1 MLKNKIV
8 IYLYSRYERFWH
20 WLQSLL
26 IIVLL
31 ITGFEI
37 HMGFTLLGF
46 HRAVVVHNFVGLTW
60 LIAFAFF
67 VFWILTTGEWKQYIP
82 TTKKMLSVIGYY
94 SYGIFRGEA
103 HPVPKR
109 KEAKHNP
116 LQRLTYLALAAF
128 LLPFQMITGF
138 LYWGYNAWPAWG
150 LASLSLPLL
159 ALLHT
164 VGAFAILTFLV
175 VHLYMTTTGHSLFA
189 HIKAMITGWEEVEK
203 GESVESWE
211 VAHERKPSQT

>member
-1 MLKNKIV
+1 MLDNKVV

-20 WLQSLL
+20 WLQSAL

-31 ITGFEI
+31 LTGFEI
-37 HMGFTLLGF
+37 HQGFVLLGF
-46 HRAVVVHNFVGLTW
+46 HSAVKLHNYLGLTW

-67 VFWILTTGEWKQYIP
+67 VFWIFTTGEWKQYIP
-82 TTKKMLSVIGYY
+82 TTKKMLHVVRYY

-128 LLPFQMITGF
+128 LLPFQMISGF
-138 LYWGYNAWPAWG
+138 LYWGYNSWTVWG
-150 LASLSLPLL
+150 LDVLTLPVL
-159 ALLHT
+159 AVLHT
-164 VGAFAILTFLV
+164 MGAFAILTFLV
-175 VHLYMTTTGHSLFA
+175 VHIYMTTTGHSVVA
-189 HIKAMITGWEEVEK
+189 HVKAMITGWEEVEK
-203 GESVESWE
+203 GEAIEEWE
-211 VAHERKPSQT
+211 VAHQREPTTP